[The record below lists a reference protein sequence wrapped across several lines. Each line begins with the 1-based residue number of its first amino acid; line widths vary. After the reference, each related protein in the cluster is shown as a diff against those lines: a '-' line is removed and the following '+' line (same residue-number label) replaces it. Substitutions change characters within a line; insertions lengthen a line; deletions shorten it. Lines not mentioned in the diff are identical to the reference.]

1 MMYIFTVRTVLTC
14 LAHVVI
20 LGDRVRGDDIKK
32 SSSDHGN
39 QRTHSF
45 RTGDMLEWSS
55 MPNVYVLPLA
65 SRFNEAMLSPDWK
78 CPGVFYKRH
87 MFDPGIP
94 GSGSEYEQDVFFHQE
109 ILRYPKRVQDPLL
122 ADLFYVP
129 FYWVHRG
136 SSCVHNELNGT
147 VERGL
152 DEFRDVIEPWFQQ
165 FPPLKHGSPRF
176 FTASP
181 STCSCSQNNY
191 LKHLSFP
198 MQALTCNPL
207 SSWPELGAQLRVLSW
222 ELQPPCG
229 EACASAGRKDWW
241 IPENIVVPYHVTLK
255 PAGRH
260 VHVHRKT
267 FVLDSAYADH
277 DERRHCTIAAAFGEA
292 CASAGRKDWWIPEN
306 IVVPYHVTL
315 KPAGRHVHVHRKTF
329 VLDSAYADHDERR
342 HCTHCSTCQVSY
354 HSKICP
360 IGCTGVRTILANQ
373 VKKAKSRGLDEF
385 NGLRKEMDT
394 PNVTVVA
401 SFILSYK
408 SKSLPNTNQSGSIQR
423 QKEDSIFCL
432 EPFGDT
438 MTRRSFYEDIILGC
452 IPVVLRN
459 DSTYLAHMAFSD
471 RIPYQK
477 MWVHVPLPKCS
488 KAWTSLMAF
497 SDRIPYQ
504 KMWVHVPLSKVLK
517 GLDVI
522 EFLSKVPLQVIREK
536 QNALKYWAP
545 ALMFEDPTLAFRN
558 HTLEEATQWPAPGSS
573 VPPRALLLSIQA
585 TFAAATGNLSLSR
598 QEAFSPFPRAPIS
611 NARNASKPAVK
622 LESRSKSVATLKQ
635 THAETNLKITST
647 NPPKNKPVFHRSKSV
662 ATHLATLK
670 QRDKTNS
677 EATTI
682 KPLKGRPEI
691 RIKSASDLQRNIKI
705 LQGLEKL
712 MHFT

>member
-277 DERRHCTIAAAFGEA
+277 DERRHCT
-292 CASAGRKDWWIPEN
+292 
-306 IVVPYHVTL
+306 
-315 KPAGRHVHVHRKTF
+315 
-329 VLDSAYADHDERR
+329 
-342 HCTHCSTCQVSY
+342 HCSTCQVSY

-438 MTRRSFYEDIILGC
+438 MTRRSLYEDIILGC
-452 IPVVLRN
+452 IPVVFRN

-477 MWVHVPLPKCS
+477 MWVH
-488 KAWTSLMAF
+488 
-497 SDRIPYQ
+497 I
-504 KMWVHVPLSKVLK
+504 PLSKVLK

-536 QNALKYWAP
+536 QIALKYWAP
-545 ALMFEDPTLAFRN
+545 ALLFENPSLAFRD
-558 HTLEEATQWPAPGSS
+558 HSLEAIQWPAPGSS
-573 VPPRALLLSIQA
+573 VSPSALLLSIKA

-635 THAETNLKITST
+635 TRAETNLKITST